1 MDNGTGEFQGERL
14 RLRLPWS
21 ESCLGEGGGAFLAQ
35 GRVPHFWTLFPASTG
50 GELPPLY
57 LGVDTWPLL
66 ASQAPY
72 FLIWKWNV
80 SVDHLTLERVVI
92 FNTTTLTGLALNGK
106 REYYSEG
113 LPFKARY
120 VT

>member
-1 MDNGTGEFQGERL
+1 MSEKPCFRQAMDNGTGEFQGERL

-57 LGVDTWPLL
+57 LGVD
-66 ASQAPY
+66 
-72 FLIWKWNV
+72 
-80 SVDHLTLERVVI
+80 
-92 FNTTTLTGLALNGK
+92 
-106 REYYSEG
+106 
-113 LPFKARY
+113 
-120 VT
+120 